1 MTIFLRHLELCLTLA
16 GLGVILLSVH
26 FFGPVTDSP
35 WRSVAIVATVISV
48 IHGFIAWAVRRHQH
62 RRRKARLLTAQ
73 SLLNQLVIQE
83 QAITASLP
91 ARTIAEAASARAACA
106 EISRLVTALSDTLH
120 RTASESLASERANYS
135 GEGPNTA
142 A

>member
-35 WRSVAIVATVISV
+35 WRSVAVVATVIGV
-48 IHGFIAWAVRRHQH
+48 VHGFIAWAVRRHQH
-62 RRRKARLLTAQ
+62 RRRKASLLAAQ
-73 SLLNQLVIQE
+73 NLLNQLVLQE

-91 ARTIAEAASARAACA
+91 ARTVAEVATARAACA
-106 EISRLVTALSDTLH
+106 EISRLVTAISDTLH
-120 RTASESLASERANYS
+120 RTSSESLKPQRANYT
-135 GEGPNTA
+135 GEDPKTVA
-142 A
+142 